1 MARYAVVNT
10 QNMVTNI
17 VIYDGPMP
25 FPTQDWMVIDQDGNL
40 VDGPYPTYP
49 VLDTDPPTAV
59 IFGYYRPD
67 TNTFT
72 PVGQP

>member
-1 MARYAVVNT
+1 
-10 QNMVTNI
+10 
-17 VIYDGPMP
+17 
-25 FPTQDWMVIDQDGNL
+25 